1 MSNYP
6 TVYIK
11 PTFDTQTLVH
21 RVNVCLTEAQM
32 YNDGMKVND
41 PNPTFV
47 PSGRSWGQLL
57 ASMQHTYV
65 STKKW
70 IEVPDNVK
78 HWSDQDFG
86 VAHQVLD
93 QLKEFL
99 LTGEVQS
106 VKEEA

>member
-1 MSNYP
+1 MSSYP

-32 YNDGMKVND
+32 YNDGLVTD
-41 PNPTFV
+41 NPVYV
-47 PSGRSWGQLL
+47 PSGRSWGELL
-57 ASMQHTYV
+57 SSMQYTYV

-99 LTGEVQS
+99 LSGEVQP

>member
-1 MSNYP
+1 MSSYP

-57 ASMQHTYV
+57 SAMQHTYV
-65 STKKW
+65 STKEW
-70 IEVPDNVK
+70 IEVPENVK
-78 HWSDQDFG
+78 YWNQWDFH
-86 VAHQVLD
+86 VADQVLTR
-93 QLKEFL
+93 LKDFL
-99 LTGEVQS
+99 LTGEVKP
-106 VKEEA
+106 VEEEA

>member
-1 MSNYP
+1 MSFP
-6 TVYIK
+6 TIYVK
-11 PTFDTQTLVH
+11 PTFDTQGLAY

-32 YNDGMKVND
+32 YNDGLVTD
-41 PNPTFV
+41 EPVFV
-47 PSGRSWGQLL
+47 PSGRSWGELL
-57 ASMQHTYV
+57 SAIQHTYI

-78 HWSDQDFG
+78 HWNDQDFG

-99 LTGEVQS
+99 LSGEVQPAT
-106 VKEEA
+106 EEA

>member
-1 MSNYP
+1 MSYP

-11 PTFDTQTLVH
+11 PTFDTQTLAH

-32 YNDGMKVND
+32 YNDGLVTD
-41 PNPTFV
+41 NPVIV
-47 PSGRSWGQLL
+47 PSGRTWGQLL
-57 ASMQHTYV
+57 SAMQHTYV

-78 HWSDQDFG
+78 HWNQWDFH

-99 LTGEVQS
+99 LTGEVQP
-106 VKEEA
+106 VTEEA

>member
-1 MSNYP
+1 MSYP

-32 YNDGMKVND
+32 YNDGLVTD
-41 PNPTFV
+41 NPVHV
-47 PSGRSWGQLL
+47 PSGRTWGQLL
-57 ASMQHTYV
+57 SAMQHTYV

-78 HWSDQDFG
+78 YWNEWDFH

-99 LTGEVQS
+99 LTGEVQPVS
-106 VKEEA
+106 EEA

>member
-1 MSNYP
+1 MSYP

-11 PTFDTQTLVH
+11 PTFDTQTLVY

-32 YNDGMKVND
+32 YNDGLDIN
-41 PNPTFV
+41 NPTAV

-57 ASMQHTYV
+57 SAMQHTYV

-70 IEVPDNVK
+70 IEVPNNVK
-78 HWSDQDFG
+78 QWNDQDFG

-93 QLKEFL
+93 RLKDFL
-99 LTGEVQS
+99 LTAEVQP
-106 VKEEA
+106 VEEEA

>member
-1 MSNYP
+1 MSYP

-32 YNDGMKVND
+32 YNDGLVTD
-41 PNPTFV
+41 NPV
-47 PSGRSWGQLL
+47 IVSSGRTWGQLL
-57 ASMQHTYV
+57 SAMQHTYV

-78 HWSDQDFG
+78 QWNEQDFR
-86 VAHQVLD
+86 VASQVLAR
-93 QLKEFL
+93 LKDFL
-99 LTGEVQS
+99 LTGEVQPAE
-106 VKEEA
+106 EEA